1 MQLDRM
7 KRRDFITLLGG
18 AAAWP
23 LTARAQQP
31 AKPGVGFLSSAS
43 PGAFAPYLDA
53 FRLGLEQAGFVE
65 GRNFAIVYRWARGRD
80 DQLPALAAEL
90 VERKVAVIAASGE
103 PAVMAAKAATSTTPI
118 IFLIDGDPVRL
129 GLVAGLHRPGGNLS
143 GVTMLTLAL
152 DLQRLALLR
161 EALPQAASIAVLI
174 NPNFPGSPARMR
186 EVQDA
191 ARSMVHD
198 LAIAPA
204 SNEGEIERAFAKFE
218 RRRPDALLV
227 ASDPFLDS
235 RREQIVAL
243 AARYGVPALYEWRDF
258 AAAGGLM
265 SYGTHLPDV
274 YRKQGA
280 YTALVLKETSPADLP
295 VLQPTR
301 FELVINLRTAKALGL
316 VIPPALIARADA
328 VME

>member
-1 MQLDRM
+1 VSDV
-7 KRRDFITLLGG
+7 KRRDLIALLGG
-18 AAAWP
+18 AMAWP
-23 LTARAQQP
+23 LAARAQQP
-31 AKPGVGFLSSAS
+31 AMPLVGFLSSAS
-43 PGAFAPYLDA
+43 PEAFAPYLDA
-53 FRLGLEQAGFVE
+53 FRQGLDQAGLVE

-129 GLVAGLHRPGGNLS
+129 GLVAGFHRPGSNLS

-152 DLQRLALLR
+152 DLQRLSLLR
-161 EALPQAASIAVLI
+161 EALPRAASIAVLI
-174 NPNFPGSPARMR
+174 NPNFPGSPARIR

-191 ARSMVHD
+191 ARGMVQD
-198 LAIAPA
+198 LALAGA
-204 SNEGEIERAFAKFE
+204 SNEGEIDRAFARFD

-227 ASDPFLDS
+227 AGDPFLNA
-235 RREQIVAL
+235 RRDQIVAL
-243 AARYGVPALYEWRDF
+243 AARYAVPALYDFRDF
-258 AAAGGLM
+258 ATAGGLM
-265 SYGTHLPDV
+265 SYGTHLPDL

-280 YTALVLKETSPADLP
+280 YAALVLKETSPADLP

-301 FELVINLRTAKALGL
+301 FELVINLKTAKALGL
-316 VIPPALIARADA
+316 EIPPPLIARADA
-328 VME
+328 VIE

>member
-31 AKPGVGFLSSAS
+31 APVVGFLSSAS
-43 PGAFAPYLDA
+43 PEAFAPYLDA

-227 ASDPFLDS
+227 AGDPFLDS
-235 RREQIVAL
+235 QREQIVAL

>member
-1 MQLDRM
+1 MRMSGLGTNAACGHVRVEWPACPLTDPGRFHILCRSYDAFLAPAGRMQLDRM

-65 GRNFAIVYRWARGRD
+65 GRNFAIVYRWPRGRD

-198 LAIAPA
+198 L
-204 SNEGEIERAFAKFE
+204 
-218 RRRPDALLV
+218 
-227 ASDPFLDS
+227 
-235 RREQIVAL
+235 
-243 AARYGVPALYEWRDF
+243 
-258 AAAGGLM
+258 
-265 SYGTHLPDV
+265 
-274 YRKQGA
+274 
-280 YTALVLKETSPADLP
+280 
-295 VLQPTR
+295 
-301 FELVINLRTAKALGL
+301 
-316 VIPPALIARADA
+316 
-328 VME
+328 

>member
-1 MQLDRM
+1 VSDM
-7 KRRDFITLLGG
+7 KRRDLFALLGG
-18 AAAWP
+18 AAAAWP
-23 LTARAQQP
+23 LAARAQQP
-31 AKPGVGFLSSAS
+31 AMPLVGFLSSAS
-43 PGAFAPYLDA
+43 PEAFTPYLDA
-53 FRLGLEQAGFVE
+53 FLLGLDQAGFVE

-80 DQLPALAAEL
+80 HQLPALAAEL
-90 VERKVAVIAASGE
+90 LERKVAVIAASGE
-103 PAVMAAKAATSTTPI
+103 PAVMAAKAATATTPI

-129 GLVAGLHRPGGNLS
+129 GLVAGFHRPGGNLS

-161 EALPQAASIAVLI
+161 EALPRPASIAVLI

-191 ARSMVHD
+191 ARSMVQD
-198 LAIAPA
+198 LAVAPA
-204 SNEGEIERAFAKFE
+204 SNEGEIDRAFARFE
-218 RRRPDALLV
+218 QRRPGALLV

-235 RREQIVAL
+235 RRDQIVAL
-243 AARYGVPALYEWRDF
+243 AARYGVPAIYERRDF

-265 SYGTHLPDV
+265 SYGTHLPDL

-301 FELVINLRTAKALGL
+301 LELVINLKTAKALGL
-316 VIPPALIARADA
+316 EIPPPLIARADA
-328 VME
+328 LIE

>member
-1 MQLDRM
+1 M

-227 ASDPFLDS
+227 AGDPFLDS
-235 RREQIVAL
+235 QREQIVAL

>member
-1 MQLDRM
+1 MSDM
-7 KRRDFITLLGG
+7 KRRGFIALIGG

-23 LTARAQQP
+23 LAARAQQP
-31 AKPGVGFLSSAS
+31 AMPAVGFLSGAS
-43 PGAFAPYLDA
+43 PEAFAPYLDA

-65 GRNFAIVYRWARGRD
+65 GRNFTIVYRWARGRND
-80 DQLPALAAEL
+80 RLPALAAEL
-90 VERKVAVIAASGE
+90 IERKVAVIAASGE
-103 PAVMAAKAATSTTPI
+103 PAVMAAKAATTTTPI

-129 GLVAGLHRPGGNLS
+129 GLVAGFHRPGGNLS

-161 EALPQAASIAVLI
+161 EALPKVASVAVLI

-186 EVQDA
+186 EMQDA
-191 ARSMVHD
+191 ARSTVHD

-204 SNEGEIERAFAKFE
+204 SNEGEIERAFAMFE
-218 RRRPDALLV
+218 RRRSDALLV
-227 ASDPFLDS
+227 ADDPVLDS
-235 RREQIVAL
+235 RRDQIVAL
-243 AARYGVPALYEWRDF
+243 AARYAVPAMYGRRDF

-265 SYGTHLPDV
+265 SYGMHLPDL

-280 YTALVLKETSPADLP
+280 YIALVLKETNAADLP

-301 FELVINLRTAKALGL
+301 FELVINLKTAKALGIE
-316 VIPPALIARADA
+316 IPPTLVARADA
-328 VME
+328 VIE

>member
-1 MQLDRM
+1 MSHM
-7 KRRDFITLLGG
+7 KRRGFIVLIGG

-23 LTARAQQP
+23 LAARAQQP
-31 AKPGVGFLSSAS
+31 AMPVVGFLSSAS
-43 PGAFAPYLDA
+43 PEAFAPYLDA

-65 GRNFAIVYRWARGRD
+65 GRNFTIVYCWARGRD
-80 DQLPALAAEL
+80 DRLPALAAEL

-103 PAVMAAKAATSTTPI
+103 PAVMAAKAATATTPI
-118 IFLIDGDPVRL
+118 IFLLDGDPVRL
-129 GLVAGLHRPGGNLS
+129 GLVAGFHRPRGNLS
-143 GVTMLTLAL
+143 GVTVLTLAL

-161 EALPQAASIAVLI
+161 EALPKVASVAVLI
-174 NPNFPGSPARMR
+174 NPNFPGSPTRLR

-198 LAIAPA
+198 FAVAPA
-204 SNEGEIERAFAKFE
+204 SNEGEIDRAFARFE
-218 RRRPDALLV
+218 QRRPDALLV

-235 RREQIVAL
+235 RRDQIVAL
-243 AARYGVPALYEWRDF
+243 AARYGVPAMYERRDF

-265 SYGTHLPDV
+265 SYGTHVPDL

-280 YTALVLKETSPADLP
+280 YIALVLKETNAADLP

-301 FELVINLRTAKALGL
+301 FELVINLKSAKALGL
-316 VIPPALIARADA
+316 EIPPTLIARADT
-328 VME
+328 VIE